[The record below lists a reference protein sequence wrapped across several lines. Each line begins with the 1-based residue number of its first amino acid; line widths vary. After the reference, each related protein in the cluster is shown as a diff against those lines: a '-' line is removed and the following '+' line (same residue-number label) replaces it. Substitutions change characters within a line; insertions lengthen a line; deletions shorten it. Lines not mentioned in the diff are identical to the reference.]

1 MKFNSI
7 HQRNNFIT
15 FRVTVISLNIMY
27 LISDVLKWD
36 LYKNNVFEY
45 LPIDFASQKFKTM
58 AGIPI

>member
-1 MKFNSI
+1 
-7 HQRNNFIT
+7 
-15 FRVTVISLNIMY
+15 MY

-58 AGIPI
+58 AGNSYLYITGQNILKIELIKNVHL